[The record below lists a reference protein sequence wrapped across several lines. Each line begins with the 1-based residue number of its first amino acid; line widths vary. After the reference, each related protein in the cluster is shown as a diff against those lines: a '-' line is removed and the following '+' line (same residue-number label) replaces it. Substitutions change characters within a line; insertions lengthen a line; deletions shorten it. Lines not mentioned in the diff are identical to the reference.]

1 MVNAPMIFG
10 YLIDMKVKDNE
21 HIMEIKLWLS

>member
-1 MVNAPMIFG
+1 MVNASMIFG

-21 HIMEIKLWLS
+21 HIMEIKLWL

>member
-1 MVNAPMIFG
+1 MVNASMIFG

-21 HIMEIKLWLS
+21 HIMEVKLWL

>member
-1 MVNAPMIFG
+1 MVNASMMFG

-21 HIMEIKLWLS
+21 HIMEVKLWL